1 MGNCDFLREKEK
13 ENYKIAEYSEKRKYF
28 DVAVSRY
35 YYYLYQSI
43 IIYLESNFENF
54 QVPKG
59 ENSHEYTI
67 KFLGEQLFTLKILEY
82 KECYRF
88 SLLQK
93 LRVSRRISDYEYR
106 KIANEFNYNQVF
118 KNNFIMVEELL
129 KKKLIIV

>member
-1 MGNCDFLREKEK
+1 
-13 ENYKIAEYSEKRKYF
+13 
-28 DVAVSRY
+28 
-35 YYYLYQSI
+35 
-43 IIYLESNFENF
+43 
-54 QVPKG
+54 
-59 ENSHEYTI
+59 
-67 KFLGEQLFTLKILEY
+67 LEY